1 MGGYGKG
8 KMIFSQFLRQSID
21 TISNQYHGNWE
32 RNSYNLDNSRVRT
45 VFIGERHLQNH
56 MIENYIPKIGLLDGF
71 KISYPTEVTKSRKW
85 IEIDFIGFNKPEY
98 YTKRDRI

>member
-8 KMIFSQFLRQSID
+8 KITFSQFLRQSIN
-21 TISNQYHGNWE
+21 TNRNQYNGNWE

-56 MIENYIPKIGLLDGF
+56 LIDKYIPKIDIENQF
-71 KISYPTEVTKSRKW
+71 KIDFLKLGKTRKW
-85 IEIDFIGFNKPEY
+85 IEIDFTGFNKP
-98 YTKRDRI
+98 